1 MVRLNVKP
9 TRMELSKLKQRLT
22 VSVRGHKLLKDKQD
36 ELMRQFIELIR
47 KNNELRDQVEKR
59 LTAGM
64 KSFVLAKATLEEAF
78 IEELVAIPPQSV
90 TLNLQEKNIM
100 SVSVPEMNF
109 TVVEQ
114 NQESDFKYGYLNSN
128 SEIDH
133 SIEEISAVLPDLLS
147 LTEIEKTCQLLA
159 DEIEKTRRRVN
170 ALEYRMIPQLEETIY
185 YIEMKLEE
193 QERASI
199 TRIMKVKDMGQK
211 SWRKENEHLET
222 EMLVFVVV
230 SLPKY
235 EMNEGQLLFRRG
247 RYLN

>member
-9 TRMELSKLKQRLT
+9 TRMELSALKQRLA

-47 KNNELRDQVEKR
+47 KNNELREQVEQR

-64 KSFVLAKATLEEAF
+64 KSFVLAKSTLEEAF

-90 TLNLQEKNIM
+90 SLDLQEKNIM
-100 SVSVPEMNF
+100 SVYVPEMNF

-128 SEIDH
+128 SEIDE
-133 SIEEISAVLPDLLS
+133 SVEQISKVLPDLLA

-170 ALEYRMIPQLEETIY
+170 ALEYRMIPQLQETIY

-199 TRIMKVKDMGQK
+199 TRIMKVKDMGQQ
-211 SWRKENEHLET
+211 N
-222 EMLVFVVV
+222 
-230 SLPKY
+230 
-235 EMNEGQLLFRRG
+235 
-247 RYLN
+247 

>member
-9 TRMELSKLKQRLT
+9 TRMELSKLKQRLI

-78 IEELVAIPPQSV
+78 IEELVAIPPQSI

-211 SWRKENEHLET
+211 S
-222 EMLVFVVV
+222 
-230 SLPKY
+230 
-235 EMNEGQLLFRRG
+235 
-247 RYLN
+247 